1 MHLLRI
7 LVYVRVYADT
17 LLVPFMHVYTH
28 VARMQKRV
36 IDLIIRTV
44 AYMEQNSTLVD
55 NYMHVA
61 R

>member
-1 MHLLRI
+1 
-7 LVYVRVYADT
+7 
-17 LLVPFMHVYTH
+17 MHVYTQ
-28 VARMQKRV
+28 VARVQKRV

-44 AYMEQNSTLVD
+44 AEQNSTLVD

>member
-1 MHLLRI
+1 MYIH
-7 LVYVRVYADT
+7 VYVRVYADT
-17 LLVPFMHVYTH
+17 LLVLFMYVYTH

-36 IDLIIRTV
+36 KDLIIRTV

>member
-1 MHLLRI
+1 
-7 LVYVRVYADT
+7 
-17 LLVPFMHVYTH
+17 MHVYTH
-28 VARMQKRV
+28 VARVQKRV

-61 R
+61 RYSAVPADSAL